1 MNYWAE
7 IFRTGASLRTKTIN
21 MNQDKVWDYFQ
32 TEGLE
37 KFSLSVPRLNFLF
50 KQARKISNGQTLRVL
65 NIGVG
70 DGWLEK
76 KCMAQGWDTY
86 ALDPIAAA
94 IDNVLATGARGK
106 VGHIETIPFADDFFD
121 VVFCSEIIEHLTKG
135 QIQQGLSEVRRIL
148 KHSGMLLGTVP
159 FNENL
164 FEGRVVCP
172 DCGNVFHRIGHQQSF
187 DTKTIAAIFP
197 DSMKPETVKVTYFCD
212 WPTLNW
218 KGKVIATV
226 KKVLLLAGVHGAN
239 ENIYF
244 AARKKTP

>member
-1 MNYWAE
+1 
-7 IFRTGASLRTKTIN
+7 

-37 KFSLSVPRLNFLF
+37 KFSLSVPRLKFLL
-50 KQARKISNGQTLRVL
+50 KQARKVSGQRMLRVM

-76 KCMAQGWDTY
+76 KCVAQGWETY
-86 ALDPIAAA
+86 ALDPIKNAINNVTAAG
-94 IDNVLATGARGK
+94 VEGK
-106 VGHIETIPFADDFFD
+106 VGHIEAIPFADNFFD
-121 VVFCSEIIEHLTKG
+121 MIFCSEIIEHLTQE
-135 QIQQGLSEVRRIL
+135 QIRQGLSEVTRVL
-148 KHSGMLLGTVP
+148 KNSGMLLGTVP

-187 DTKTIAAIFP
+187 DTTTIGAVFP
-197 DSMKPETVKVTYFCD
+197 DSLTLETIRAIYFCD
-212 WPTLNW
+212 WATLNW
-218 KGKVIATV
+218 KGKAIAAV
-226 KKVLLLAGVHGAN
+226 KKALLLAGIHGAN

-244 AARKKTP
+244 AARKTAR

>member
-1 MNYWAE
+1 
-7 IFRTGASLRTKTIN
+7 

-37 KFSLSVPRLNFLF
+37 KFSLSVPRLNFLLQ
-50 KQARKISNGQTLRVL
+50 QARRLAGKRKLRVL

-76 KCMAQGWDTY
+76 KCMDQGWDAY

-94 IDNVLATGARGK
+94 INNVAAAGVKGS
-106 VGHIETIPFADDFFD
+106 VGHIEAIPYEDGFFD
-121 VVFCSEIIEHLTKG
+121 VVFCSEIIEHLTKE
-135 QIQQGLSEVRRIL
+135 QIYQGLGEVGRVLRT
-148 KHSGMLLGTVP
+148 SGILLGTVP

-187 DTKTIAAIFP
+187 DTTTIAAVFP
-197 DSMKPETVKVTYFCD
+197 DSLRLETVRATYFFD
-212 WPTLNW
+212 WPALNW
-218 KGKVIATV
+218 KGKTIGMV
-226 KKVLLLAGVHGAN
+226 KKALLLAGVHGVN

-244 AARKKTP
+244 AARKTAKGS

>member
-1 MNYWAE
+1 MQNKIA
-7 IFRTGASLRTKTIN
+7 

-37 KFSLSVPRLNFLF
+37 KFSLSVPRLNFLLR
-50 KQARKISNGQTLRVL
+50 QAQKLARSRVLRVL

-76 KCMAQGWDTY
+76 RALAQGWEVY
-86 ALDPIAAA
+86 ALDPTEAAVKSVRA
-94 IDNVLATGARGK
+94 AGAKGE
-106 VGHIETIPFADDFFD
+106 VGHIEAIPFAAEFFD
-121 VVFCSEIIEHLTKG
+121 VVFCSEIIEHLSG
-135 QIQQGLSEVRRIL
+135 EQIQQGLNEVARVL
-148 KHSGMLLGTVP
+148 KSGGTLLGTVP

-172 DCGNVFHRIGHQQSF
+172 DCGSVFHRIGHQQSF
-187 DTKTIAAIFP
+187 DTTSIAAIFP
-197 DSMKPETVKVTYFCD
+197 ASLKLEQARAVYFCD

-218 KGKVIATV
+218 KGKAIAVV
-226 KKVLLLAGVHGAN
+226 KKALLSAGVHGTN

-244 AARKKTP
+244 AAHKHASRL

>member
-1 MNYWAE
+1 
-7 IFRTGASLRTKTIN
+7 
-21 MNQDKVWDYFQ
+21 MNQDRVWDYFQ

-37 KFSLSVPRLNFLF
+37 KFSLSVPRLNFLL
-50 KQARKISNGQTLRVL
+50 KQARKLAHKRTLRVL

-76 KCMAQGWDTY
+76 KCIAQGWDAY

-94 IDNVLATGARGK
+94 INSVAATGVKGK
-106 VGHIETIPFADDFFD
+106 VGHIEAIPFADDFFD
-121 VVFCSEIIEHLTKG
+121 VVFCSEIIEHLAKE
-135 QIQQGLSEVRRIL
+135 QIQQGLREVRRVL
-148 KHSGMLLGTVP
+148 KPSGMLLGTVP
-159 FNENL
+159 FKENL

-187 DTKTIAAIFP
+187 DTATITSVFP
-197 DSMKPETVKVTYFCD
+197 DALKLETVRATYFCD

-218 KGKVIATV
+218 KGKTIALV
-226 KKVLLLAGVHGAN
+226 KKALLVAGVHGAN

-244 AARKKTP
+244 AARKTAS